1 VSELPPRTSSTDPSS
16 AAVRRVGYL
25 LDFVR
30 APVDTTA
37 LAEIV
42 QDMPL
47 PKPALLDPRL
57 PRRGIIDT
65 RLHLDINADVDRTCD
80 PGRVRDH
87 AR

>member
-1 VSELPPRTSSTDPSS
+1 MSELPRRTSSTDPSS

-42 QDMPL
+42 QAMPL
-47 PKPALLDPRL
+47 PRPALLDLRL
-57 PRRGIIDT
+57 RRRGIIDT
-65 RLHLDINADVDRTCD
+65 RWDIDINTDVEPDL
-80 PGRVRDH
+80 
-87 AR
+87 